1 MIIEVLQSIQS
12 PDSCMLPLVDV
23 SSLLE
28 MVSGSCTLPAFA
40 APTEAQGTFLDK
52 PDRFL
57 ARREGVCIF

>member
-1 MIIEVLQSIQS
+1 
-12 PDSCMLPLVDV
+12 MLPLVDV